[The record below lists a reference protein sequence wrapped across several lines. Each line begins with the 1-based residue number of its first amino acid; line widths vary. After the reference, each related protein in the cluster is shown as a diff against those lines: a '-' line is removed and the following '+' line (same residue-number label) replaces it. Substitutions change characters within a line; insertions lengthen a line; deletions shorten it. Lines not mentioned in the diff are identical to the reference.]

1 MNPDTPQSGKRAGKS
16 GARTDASSESTP
28 GFDSTASTQ
37 GDRPAPMGASTGS
50 DVVGGSAFE
59 GGDRRQGSRLI
70 DQVKDKATSQIN
82 AQKDRA
88 TVGIGSVADAVRQT
102 SQQLR
107 DNQHDAVAQ
116 VVESA
121 ASQLERFSNH
131 LRNRSLD
138 QLVDDAQQLARQQPA
153 IFIGTSFA
161 AGLVAARF
169 IKASS
174 PSRGGRWGAASG
186 DYRDEWRDVS
196 SRSSESVYGGATD
209 SGERSSFDTSSGSSS
224 FNTSDRPGTGD
235 VQGRGGL

>member
-1 MNPDTPQSGKRAGKS
+1 MNPDTPQSGKRTGKS
-16 GARTDASSESTP
+16 GARTGGSADSNP
-28 GFDSTASTQ
+28 GFDSTPSTPSSP
-37 GDRPAPMGASTGS
+37 GDRPAPTGASTGS
-50 DVVGGSAFE
+50 DVVGGSAIE
-59 GGDRRQGSRLI
+59 GGDRRQGNRLI

-88 TVGIGSVADAVRQT
+88 TAGIGSVADAVRQT

-107 DNQHDAVAQ
+107 QNQHDAVAQ

-138 QLVDDAQQLARQQPA
+138 QLVNDAQRLARQQPA

-169 IKASS
+169 IKASG
-174 PSRGGRWGAASG
+174 PSRGERWGAGGGA
-186 DYRDEWRDVS
+186 RDDWRDVS
-196 SRSSESVYGGATD
+196 SRSSESVYGG
-209 SGERSSFDTSSGSSS
+209 GERSSFDTGSGSSS
-224 FNTSDRPGTGD
+224 FNTGDRPGTGD